1 MVQFSTKTSLP
12 PIPIYVCYLSMV
24 WSEKWVG
31 HTWTPACFPEFC
43 CPGSW
48 CPGYGSLTLS
58 YTFVEIFTKM
68 LFLKKLN
75 FSNMSISVVSNQ
87 TECTLSWIIDMY
99 PSKALSSFCFM
110 TNLSSS
116 LNFSLFMRF
125 VLQIKTNKDKSTE
138 TVSPLL
144 FTPPYRGQCN
154 AENQKMS
161 AKGSNFTEDDRALP
175 PSLFVYNLKQVAN
188 LIAC

>member
-99 PSKALSSFCFM
+99 PSKALSSSCFYDQPFLAIEFQFVHEVCI
-110 TNLSSS
+110 TNQ
-116 LNFSLFMRF
+116 NKQR
-125 VLQIKTNKDKSTE
+125 QIYRNS
-138 TVSPLL
+138 
-144 FTPPYRGQCN
+144 FTP
-154 AENQKMS
+154 S
-161 AKGSNFTEDDRALP
+161 IHTTL
-175 PSLFVYNLKQVAN
+175 
-188 LIAC
+188 